1 MIDKA
6 TADNYIERVK
16 ELGSKPGLERIQML
30 LSKLGNPEQNLK
42 VIHVAGT
49 NGKGSVCT
57 MLQFALI
64 NNDYSVGKFSSPAVF
79 DEYEQFQI
87 NGDNISEIEYLG
99 FLSNIIDKT
108 KDCTDEELPTYFEV
122 QVAIALLFFQSN
134 NVDFAIIETGM
145 GGRLDATNVFSET
158 VASVITSIGF
168 DHMEFLG
175 ETLSDIASHKAG
187 IIKKGC
193 YAVVGKQADEAL
205 ATIKS
210 YASDIDAKLQLVDY
224 HHVKVNKIKN
234 TITYREFKNVTIP
247 FFGDFQVD
255 NTALALE
262 TLHILRY
269 QRIDIDIDKAIKGLE
284 GAYLPGRMER
294 ISDEP
299 LIFIDGCHN
308 KDAALRLKETINNH
322 LSGTDITFIMGVLKD
337 KEVSKMISVLL
348 PLGKSLV
355 TVTPNN
361 PRALSASM
369 LADKCFLYDL
379 DVSIANDFDDAVDK
393 ALNYNNDCIIA
404 CGSLS
409 YLKDIKNSFKKSI

>member
-134 NVDFAIIETGM
+134 HVDFAIIETGM

-158 VASVITSIGF
+158 VASVITSISF

-205 ATIKS
+205 DTIKS

-262 TLHILRY
+262 TLQI
-269 QRIDIDIDKAIKGLE
+269 
-284 GAYLPGRMER
+284 GRA
-294 ISDEP
+294 
-299 LIFIDGCHN
+299 H
-308 KDAALRLKETINNH
+308 
-322 LSGTDITFIMGVLKD
+322 V
-337 KEVSKMISVLL
+337 
-348 PLGKSLV
+348 
-355 TVTPNN
+355 
-361 PRALSASM
+361 
-369 LADKCFLYDL
+369 
-379 DVSIANDFDDAVDK
+379 
-393 ALNYNNDCIIA
+393 
-404 CGSLS
+404 
-409 YLKDIKNSFKKSI
+409 